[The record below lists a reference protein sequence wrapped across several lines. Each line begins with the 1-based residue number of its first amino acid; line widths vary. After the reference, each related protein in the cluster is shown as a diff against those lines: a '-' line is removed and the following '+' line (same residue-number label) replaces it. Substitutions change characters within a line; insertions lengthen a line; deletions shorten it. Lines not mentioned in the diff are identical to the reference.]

1 MNNQNNNQN
10 NNLNI
15 SSIIQSNIILV
26 SISIFVVVF
35 IILNYNKVIAGETS
49 NINIINT
56 LLVTFIIILVLYL
69 ITTEDEPEY
78 KEEELEIPKF
88 KLNELNEVNK
98 DGIKGG
104 GKYRISNNK
113 YSNIND
119 FDNTNIFISQKH
131 IGKYGIKF

>member
-1 MNNQNNNQN
+1 MNNQNNK
-10 NNLNI
+10 LDI

-26 SISIFVVVF
+26 SITIFVVVF

-56 LLVTFIIILVLYL
+56 LLVTFTIILVLYL
-69 ITTEDEPEY
+69 FTMDDNAEY
-78 KEEELEIPKF
+78 EVEEELEIPKF
-88 KLNELNEVNK
+88 KLNEVNEVNK

-104 GKYRISNNK
+104 GKYKICNNK